1 MAANQTTTRS
11 DNDAETTARD
21 IASTTRDVATE
32 VADRAGAVAARLP
45 EAAATTRGA
54 VEEAARR
61 MEAGSNEMLAMGA
74 SLSLGLAIGMLDR
87 RREPDARCIGPH
99 PSDRDGLHA
108 PRPLEWW
115 AHRGTPL
122 ELTPRYSLGC
132 QRGRHLGAT
141 GWRPRYSCPRRTAR
155 TIVPRAGD

>member
-74 SLSLGLAIGMLDR
+74 SLSLGLAIGMLIGGGNRMLVALALIPATAMGFTLLDR
-87 RREPDARCIGPH
+87 SSGGRTGGRR
-99 PSDRDGLHA
+99 S
-108 PRPLEWW
+108 
-115 AHRGTPL
+115 
-122 ELTPRYSLGC
+122 S
-132 QRGRHLGAT
+132 
-141 GWRPRYSCPRRTAR
+141 
-155 TIVPRAGD
+155 